1 MSLNLRQWLAERQ
14 IELKKLLSPGA
25 EVSGVAFRAIQEME
39 LKSLTPFDI
48 CAVADTLELPLRAS
62 VRVAQPIAQLTVG
75 LLRLWSRKK
84 TLKRSEGTW
93 LAFQIVYLNAL
104 QEILEQEARL
114 RRPWIDRANVP
125 VGEDLDRPFSDPQIQ
140 GLLQTLRPGRLSDSQ
155 AEQALSQVGESF
167 LVQQMNKLAT
177 AWLMAN
183 GAENTEAQLLV
194 QRLTN
199 GLPGH
204 LLAVI
209 AENAIPLAQLQK
221 FVRLGAI
228 AWREETP
235 NGELNPHPASENAEI
250 DIAIDLER
258 ERYRAKLL
266 SALSEPMLG
275 ATFALKDLYVPPKGV
290 PLDIDVASTP
300 SEDLAKPDA
309 RAVELYDWVKEQLQD
324 PQSIAAIEAES
335 GCGKTSFC
343 QILAAR
349 VARDL
354 YPEWMPVLIRLRDVK
369 LGQTL
374 EQSLE
379 SALPQGRF
387 SEADGWLFG
396 SSPPLLL
403 ILDGLDELPPSPRKL
418 RHHFAFID
426 QLMQFHAQ
434 ALSSKPVLKHKI
446 LLASRTNPFEGL
458 NRRYRIGSLFP
469 LQAQWQRIVI
479 QPMDRDSLQQWFT
492 QWAKLQSK
500 QISHRYFTFLRDEGV
515 FGKRFPDREVALLVH
530 QPLMLYLLGVL
541 HRDGLLER
549 ELLGMPLPQVKFEIY
564 ERMTRWLLGETQ
576 GRRLLPEGIREG
588 MAHANR
594 GSDAIANL
602 LAGRAPRQTRDFMQ
616 QVAIALFQT
625 GDWKL
630 HLERTELEAPA
641 DDLTAK
647 TATHPLPALFFCS
660 PNRPLSP
667 FFKAQSV
674 PSRPITFS
682 HLSLGAY
689 LAAGAI
695 AQGLRTITEQF
706 QDRYGDVAFLIDTPE
721 AVAQHL
727 YALLGYGPLA
737 PDIEELAIE
746 SLRQEERRNPK
757 AFSLSTLC
765 TRLERFY
772 RAYCQGRW
780 LDEGVAHQAYRHLQ
794 NRRNSLNVAQID
806 AAVGLNVFLLLCAL
820 SRAASVPFWPCGNPN
835 NSSEFDADR
844 LVAFISRVALLSPTL
859 FFERARHSL
868 SKLQLA
874 GVCLNR
880 AMLLAANLEGANLSI
895 ADLDRANLVS
905 ANLKGANLSW
915 ASLIGAELHHSELQ
929 GANLEGANLA
939 GANLL
944 GANLDRANLANAC
957 LFETQLEEWH
967 RQLAR
972 SQGAFFSRE
981 AFQEYSQSLVNNL
994 QSSELLDLGM
1004 GAFFDT
1010 DSAVQIEVAEG
1021 EPILPNAWN
1030 DSTLPEQQSGQKI
1043 QRVAPI
1049 EHYNPSAPTLAE
1061 VDPNAETL
1069 ADWDSEI
1076 GRQSLSPS
1084 DTITLI
1090 EDEEE
1095 EEERDRNSE
1104 ADISGSEAPTTVEE
1118 GLGF

>member
-14 IELKKLLSPGA
+14 IELNKLLSPGA

-84 TLKRSEGTW
+84 TLKRAEGTW
-93 LAFQIVYLNAL
+93 LAFQVVYLNAL

-125 VGEDLDRPFSDPQIQ
+125 VGDDLSHPKSDPQLQ

-155 AEQALSQVGESF
+155 AEQALSRVGESF
-167 LVQQMNKLAT
+167 LVGQMNKLAI
-177 AWLMAN
+177 AWLISN
-183 GAENTEAQLLV
+183 GAEETEAQLLI

-228 AWREETP
+228 ASREMNP
-235 NGELNPHPASENAEI
+235 SSELDPRATWENAEI

-258 ERYRAKLL
+258 ERYRSKLL

-275 ATFALKDLYVPPKGV
+275 AAFSLQDLYVPPKGI
-290 PLDIDVASTP
+290 PLEIDVASTP
-300 SEDLAKPDA
+300 SEEPAKPDA
-309 RAVELYDWVKEQLQD
+309 RAIDLYDWVMQQLQQ

-335 GCGKTSFC
+335 GWGKTSFC

-349 VARDL
+349 IARDL
-354 YPEWMPVLIRLRDVK
+354 YPSWMPVFIRLRDVK

-387 SEADGWLFG
+387 SKADGWLFSQ
-396 SSPPLLL
+396 SSPLLL

-418 RHHFAFID
+418 RHHLAFID

-434 ALSSKPVLKHKI
+434 ALSSKPPLKHKI

-479 QPMDRDSLQQWFT
+479 QPMDREGLQQWFV
-492 QWAKLQSK
+492 QWAKLQSQ
-500 QISHRYFTFLRDEGV
+500 QISQRYFTFLRDEGV
-515 FGKRFPDREVALLVH
+515 FGKRFPNRGIALLVR

-541 HRDGLLER
+541 HRDGLLDR
-549 ELLGMPLPQVKFEIY
+549 DVLGMSLPQAKFEIY

-576 GRRLLPEGIREG
+576 GRRLLPEGVREG

-594 GSDAIANL
+594 GADAIANL
-602 LAGRAPRQTRDFMQ
+602 LAGREPQQARDFMQ

-630 HLERTELEAPA
+630 TLDRAEIEGNA
-641 DDLTAK
+641 DDSAVSTA
-647 TATHPLPALFFCS
+647 ARPLPALFFCT

-667 FFKAQSV
+667 FLQTHS
-674 PSRPITFS
+674 SSYRPITFS
-682 HLSLGAY
+682 HISLGAY

-695 AQGLRTITEQF
+695 AQGLRAITEQF
-706 QDRYGDVAFLIDTPE
+706 QDRYGDVAFLIDSSE

-727 YALLGYGPLA
+727 YALLGYGTLA
-737 PDIEELAIE
+737 PEIEALAIE
-746 SLRQEERRNPK
+746 SLRKEERCNPK
-757 AFSLSTLC
+757 AFSLSRLC
-765 TRLERFY
+765 ARLERFY

-780 LDEGVAHQAYRHLQ
+780 LDEGVAHSSYQHLQ

-806 AAVGLNVFLLLCAL
+806 AAVGLNVFLLLCTL

-835 NSSEFDADR
+835 NTSEFDADR
-844 LVAFISRVALLSPTL
+844 LVAFISRIAVLSPTL

-868 SKLQLA
+868 SQLQLA

-880 AMLLAANLEGANLSI
+880 AMLLEANLEGANLSI

-915 ASLIGAELHHSELQ
+915 ASLMGTELHHSDLE
-929 GANLEGANLA
+929 GANLEGANLS

-944 GANLDRANLANAC
+944 GANLSGANLANTC
-957 LFETQLEEWH
+957 LFETQLEERH

-994 QSSELLDLGM
+994 QGSELLDLGM

-1010 DSAVQIEVAEG
+1010 DSVAQIEVAEG

-1030 DSTLPEQQSGQKI
+1030 DATLPEQQRGQKI
-1043 QRVAPI
+1043 QRVTPV

-1069 ADWDSEI
+1069 AEANWESESGQDI
-1076 GRQSLSPS
+1076 PS
-1084 DTITLI
+1084 SADTATLI
-1090 EDEEE
+1090 EKSD
-1095 EEERDRNSE
+1095 RDFDG
-1104 ADISGSEAPTTVEE
+1104 DITGSEDPTVVEE